1 MLRLPVKEGRVC
13 AGKEID
19 VVLILQAPFD
29 DRPFVDFSLS
39 SQEGFL
45 SFFLSDPLGHSPRL
59 SHTVPGSRHTHKF
72 TQPPCLSAYIPNSRL
87 VVRTYTESASMPTAS
102 LLDPLTNVHIHIHYH
117 LYHPSSP
124 PVSVSCRGSSDS
136 YVIAAL
142 PALVA
147 LWMLDVVYHAV
158 IGVPTKILTT
168 YMRGLYGRQKRSGRV
183 SSNVLIDYVLP
194 YTRHCRPSCDS
205 TR

>member
-1 MLRLPVKEGRVC
+1 MGSRFLHKK
-13 AGKEID
+13 A
-19 VVLILQAPFD
+19 F
-29 DRPFVDFSLS
+29 
-39 SQEGFL
+39 FL
-45 SFFLSDPLGHSPRL
+45 SFFLIHPTPFSATL
-59 SHTVPGSRHTHKF
+59 PGSRHTHKF
-72 TQPPCLSAYIPNSRL
+72 TQPPYLSAYNPISRY
-87 VVRTYTESASMPTAS
+87 VVRTYIESVSVLIAF
-102 LLDPLTNVHIHIHYH
+102 LLGPLTNLCCTHPYPPPP
-117 LYHPSSP
+117 YHPSSP

-158 IGVPTKILTT
+158 IGVPMRILTT
-168 YMRGLYGRQKRSGRV
+168 DMRGLYGRQKRTGRV